1 MSYPVNVSFKDSEF
15 AKISPAAARSNK
27 EIRAFVKDAALKE
40 ADAILAKEKEF
51 MK

>member
-15 AKISPAAARSNK
+15 AKISPAAARQGK
-27 EIRAFVKDAALKE
+27 EIRQFVKDAALEK
-40 ADAILAKEKEF
+40 ADALLQEDM